1 MTEKLIDRL
10 VKFGFTLYEA
20 RVYVSL
26 ISIRVGS
33 ARDIQELTGIPR
45 GRVYDV
51 LESLVQKGYA
61 GVTKGTPTLY
71 SATDV
76 QETFDRL
83 KIDHSRMC
91 DSLAADLIKIEQKV
105 TAKTLTFQSYEL
117 HTEWALE
124 NQIQSLFRRCRSE
137 MVVLS
142 TNPQTIQKYETDLK
156 KLAKRVQ
163 LYVIVDDPA
172 RFTGVSLKLYTGDQD
187 IDTIFLGT
195 KAPDG
200 ITDRVPDLRQG
211 SHCTPQ
217 PPATRH
223 LFPPGPSHL
232 PSPDR
237 YGSLPSAAAPPDNYL
252 SPDKGK
258 SRRLLQ
264 KAAGAPGVITD
275 FFFSFSVLS
284 SLSLNPIEILKDR
297 LSSLL
302 SCCHY
307 DQSNRATHEEDTC
320 DREDHSTH
328 TTGCRELEAFVFI
341 ICIIDVKR

>member
-124 NQIQSLFRRCRSE
+124 NQIQPLFRRCRSE

-200 ITDRVPDLRQG
+200 ITDRVPDLMIFSDEKETLSVVRSGDAIGGIMVTNGIFGKYFQK
-211 SHCTPQ
+211 SIL
-217 PPATRH
+217 RH
-223 LFPPGPSHL
+223 L
-232 PSPDR
+232 
-237 YGSLPSAAAPPDNYL
+237 
-252 SPDKGK
+252 
-258 SRRLLQ
+258 
-264 KAAGAPGVITD
+264 
-275 FFFSFSVLS
+275 
-284 SLSLNPIEILKDR
+284 NP
-297 LSSLL
+297 
-302 SCCHY
+302 
-307 DQSNRATHEEDTC
+307 
-320 DREDHSTH
+320 
-328 TTGCRELEAFVFI
+328 V
-341 ICIIDVKR
+341 

>member
-124 NQIQSLFRRCRSE
+124 NQIQS
-137 MVVLS
+137 
-142 TNPQTIQKYETDLK
+142 K

-200 ITDRVPDLRQG
+200 ITDRVPDLMIFSDEKETLSVVRSGDAIGGIMVTNGIFGKYFQK
-211 SHCTPQ
+211 SIL
-217 PPATRH
+217 RH
-223 LFPPGPSHL
+223 L
-232 PSPDR
+232 
-237 YGSLPSAAAPPDNYL
+237 
-252 SPDKGK
+252 
-258 SRRLLQ
+258 
-264 KAAGAPGVITD
+264 
-275 FFFSFSVLS
+275 
-284 SLSLNPIEILKDR
+284 NP
-297 LSSLL
+297 
-302 SCCHY
+302 
-307 DQSNRATHEEDTC
+307 
-320 DREDHSTH
+320 
-328 TTGCRELEAFVFI
+328 V
-341 ICIIDVKR
+341 